1 MSRYWLFEP
10 THVWSV
16 MLGVLNDAHAHD
28 AAVVGATT
36 FHQITL
42 YVWTVPPPSA

>member
-1 MSRYWLFEP
+1 
-10 THVWSV
+10 
-16 MLGVLNDAHAHD
+16 MLGLDSDAHAHD

-42 YVWTVPPPSA
+42 KVWTRLELLA

>member
-1 MSRYWLFEP
+1 
-10 THVWSV
+10 
-16 MLGVLNDAHAHD
+16 MLGWESDAHAQD

-42 YVWTVPPPSA
+42 NVWTRLELSA